1 MRSMAP
7 VKLSM
12 NVSDSE
18 DTWLRAQIRG
28 EEPAPKPSKIQAVI
42 LQGSEEA
49 DRVYAA
55 WVRLKDKRRLPCGG
69 GMQERYVP

>member
-1 MRSMAP
+1 MFP
-7 VKLSM
+7 VKLTM

-28 EEPAPKPSKIQAVI
+28 DVPAPTPAKLQVVI
-42 LQGSEEA
+42 LQGCAEA

-55 WVRLKDKRRLPCGG
+55 WVNLKTKRRLPCGG
-69 GMQERYVP
+69 AMQERYVP